1 MRFASINMGAKLAP
15 ELLRLM
21 SVKET
26 MQFLCMG
33 RTKLYETMNAGELKT
48 VKRGRRRLI
57 VAADAVAYVERLRQQ
72 SIPISA

>member
-1 MRFASINMGAKLAP
+1 MFWPRWGNSLEP
-15 ELLRLM
+15 EYLRLM

-33 RTKLYETMNAGELKT
+33 RTKLYETINAGDLKT

-57 VAADAVAYVERLRQQ
+57 VAADAAAYVERLREQ
-72 SIPISA
+72 SSVISA